1 MKAFK
6 HVIKCSAPLV
16 LMAAAAHADG
26 QPEQKL
32 GLWQRTS
39 QTTEDGKA
47 QAPEKSQ
54 HCVDAATLE
63 MVKKALA
70 DAAKQCSKYQ
80 LRQTGS
86 KWILDSVCNFGATT
100 LTLHQETVMN
110 GETAYHSESE
120 SSYSPPLNGGGHS
133 RTVTDGVWTGTCK
146 K

>member
-1 MKAFK
+1 MKTLK
-6 HVIKCSAPLV
+6 HIVEMSIPLV
-16 LMAAAAHADG
+16 LLSAAAHADG
-26 QPEQKL
+26 QPEQKI

-39 QTTEDGKA
+39 QTTENGKA
-47 QAPEKSQ
+47 KAPEKSQ

-70 DAAKQCSKYQ
+70 TAAKQCSRYD
-80 LRQTGS
+80 LHQTGS

-110 GETAYHSESE
+110 GDTAYHSESD
-120 SSYSPPLNGGGHS
+120 SSYSPPLNGGEHS
-133 RTVTDGVWTGTCK
+133 RTVTDGLWMGLCK

>member
-1 MKAFK
+1 MK
-6 HVIKCSAPLV
+6 PLKYPMGWLIPLFLV
-16 LMAAAAHADG
+16 AAAAHADG
-26 QPEQKL
+26 QPEQKA

-39 QTTEDGKA
+39 QTTEDGKT

-70 DAAKQCSKYQ
+70 DAAKQCSKYD
-80 LRQTGS
+80 LRQSGG

-100 LTLHQETVMN
+100 LTLHQETLMK
-110 GETAYHSESE
+110 GETAYHSVSE
-120 SSYSPPLNGGGHS
+120 SSYSPPLSGGGHS
-133 RTVTDGVWTGTCK
+133 RTVTDGVWMGPCK